1 MDEGFSAY
9 VTKPIRE
16 EVLLSTLKKFLPKE
30 LIKPIEAKTEEPE
43 KKPNA
48 CEATKEQAKATAT
61 MSDYLD
67 KATGLAYCMN
77 DENFYNEMLDEYANS
92 DKTKDLNESLNKADF
107 ENYRITVHAVK
118 SSSLTIG
125 AIKVSEDAKAL
136 EMACKENN
144 LDYVKQNHKAFMDEY
159 TTLLEVLKK
168 KIICSSTY

>member
-1 MDEGFSAY
+1 
-9 VTKPIRE
+9 
-16 EVLLSTLKKFLPKE
+16 
-30 LIKPIEAKTEEPE
+30 
-43 KKPNA
+43 
-48 CEATKEQAKATAT
+48 

-77 DENFYNEMLDEYANS
+77 DENFYNEMLDEYVNS
-92 DKTKDLNESLNKADF
+92 DKTKDLNESLDKADF
-107 ENYRITVHAVK
+107 ESYRITVHAVK

-144 LDYVKQNHKAFMDEY
+144 LDYVKQNHKVFIDEY

-168 KIICSSTY
+168 R